1 MKPLNPADYRTYN
14 SGDVVTIRSWDDMA
28 AEFGTN
34 PYGTAIKIS
43 PPFLISMKHF
53 CGKTFE
59 IDFTLLYSSLS
70 GFQRCVLK
78 GVKGCT
84 FSAPMFEQ
92 SKFQSIPPSSISFDS
107 LLQGGV

>member
-1 MKPLNPADYRTYN
+1 MKPLNPADYPTYQ

-28 AEFGTN
+28 AEFGLDK
-34 PYGTAIKIS
+34 YGTAIEIS
-43 PPFLISMKHF
+43 PPFLISMKPL

-59 IDFTLLYSSLS
+59 IDFTLAYRSSS

-78 GVKGCT
+78 GVHGCI

-92 SKFQSIPPSSISFDS
+92 PQPVPISTLSFDS
-107 LLQGGV
+107 LLQGGA